1 MPVFSIPDPRRD
13 AVFTTALVIVLI
25 GAGASFLPLAGPA
38 AATGALVGRA
48 LAAAGGF
55 TAIFFR
61 PTEEPSRTRAF
72 WRFVAAGIAFYFL
85 LQVYQAAATGALV
98 PTVVRRRELLYLG
111 RYLFA
116 MIALEM
122 TTGAAGFSGS
132 DEQLR
137 LLDNLGALLFLFAL
151 IAYVMVS
158 PGEGA
163 ANARASLRGLYVVL
177 DVFLILR
184 AFTLRQTSP
193 SAYWRAVYSWIGVA
207 FVLRAVNNLLSPV
220 ASGGVSVI
228 GADATTG
235 GPGWFLLFVPLIFAA
250 RVPHPAGEEDSTVAA
265 PTPQQGRLAPL
276 VAYAFTVPIFHF
288 AMERLGIVAD
298 DTSGPRE
305 TIVLV
310 FLGAAALLLWIYQR
324 VLIRENRRLE
334 AERREMA
341 ELAEEARRMEGL
353 GRLAGGVAHDFNN
366 LLTVIRGR
374 TELLLAES
382 STSEMKEDLEAIRQ
396 ATRRGEGVTRQL
408 LAFGRRQIL
417 RPEVLDLGQ
426 VVTDVA
432 PLLQSAVSEEVR
444 VSVSIGDLAPLI
456 VADQGQVEMA
466 LLNLAVNA
474 REAMPGGGLL
484 ALSVEEVELDEAAAA
499 EIQEAQPG
507 HYVLLTVR
515 DTGRGMD
522 AETRE
527 RIFEPFFTTKPF
539 GSGAGLGLPAVH
551 GFVRQSGGALRVE
564 SEPGRGATFFIYL
577 PRVDATAAAG
587 VPA

>member
-1 MPVFSIPDPRRD
+1 MPFFSIPDPRRD

-25 GAGASFLPLAGPA
+25 GAAASFLPLAGSPA
-38 AATGALVGRA
+38 GTAALVGRA

-61 PTEEPSRTRAF
+61 PADEPGRTRAF
-72 WRFVAAGIAFYFL
+72 WRFVASGVGFYFL
-85 LQVYQAAATGALV
+85 VQVYQAAATGALV
-98 PTVVRRRELLYLG
+98 PIVVRRQELLYLA
-111 RYLFA
+111 RYLFV

-122 TTGAAGFSGS
+122 TPGAAGLTRS

-151 IAYVMVS
+151 IAYVLVS
-158 PGEGA
+158 PGDGA
-163 ANARASLRGLYVVL
+163 ASARASLRGLYVVL

-184 AFTLRQTSP
+184 AFTLRQAAS
-193 SAYWRAVYSWIGVA
+193 SAYWRAVYPWIGVA
-207 FVLRAVNNLLSPV
+207 FVLRAVNNVVSPL
-220 ASGGVSVI
+220 ASGGVVVI
-228 GADATTG
+228 GADRTTG
-235 GPGWFLLFVPLIFAA
+235 GPGWFLLFVPLILAA
-250 RVPHPAGEEDSTVAA
+250 RVPYPQGGQDAAAA

-276 VAYAFTVPIFHF
+276 VAYAFTFPIFHF
-288 AMERLGIVAD
+288 AMERLGIVTDETA
-298 DTSGPRE
+298 GPRE

-310 FLGAAALLLWIYQR
+310 FLGVAALLLWIYQR

-334 AERREMA
+334 ADRQQMA
-341 ELAEEARRMEGL
+341 EQAEEARRMEGL

-426 VVTDVA
+426 VVNEVA

-444 VSVSIGDLAPLI
+444 VSVKICDLAPLI

-484 ALSVEEVELDEAAAA
+484 ALSVEQIQLDEAAAA
-499 EIQEAQPG
+499 EIPEARPG
-507 HYVLLTVR
+507 NYVLLTVR

-522 AETRE
+522 AETLE

-577 PRVDATAAAG
+577 PRVDATAAVGA
-587 VPA
+587 PA